1 MYCYFHFIN
10 QEIKICS
17 KANGSFMRSGYS
29 TQLNAAKKP
38 SRTGLKSTL
47 DICPHDRHCDGN
59 FSEEENPNSPN
70 EK

>member
-1 MYCYFHFIN
+1 MYRYFHFIDE
-10 QEIKICS
+10 EIKVCS
-17 KANGSFMRSGYS
+17 KANGSFKRSEYS
-29 TQLNAAKKP
+29 TELNAAKKP

-47 DICPHDRHCDGN
+47 HICPHDGHCESN